1 MATHAATNRS
11 GMSFRP
17 ILRRLIAVLSIAAG
31 STGLAAMPFAAE
43 AAALDQTIAACKPT
57 DYATPT
63 TALRH
68 TSEANRAGK
77 PIRILAIGSSSTQ
90 GIGATAEKFTY
101 PAQLM
106 ADLNSIH
113 TSSPVDVRNA
123 GIGGETITQ
132 TLARLERELNTYKP
146 TLVIWQLGTNDA
158 ITKGTDPRD
167 FRIHIDAGL
176 KSIADHR
183 ADAILLDQQYYL
195 KIRDTDLYERFVKLV
210 DDTALE
216 NGVGL
221 FRRYK
226 LMRSW
231 NSSMPEGITPM
242 LGPDGFHMGDKG
254 YTCLAALLADQI
266 ATSLQRAKAASNPA
280 QIPSSAHAAAMPE
293 TISTQSA
300 SK

>member
-1 MATHAATNRS
+1 MATNAATNR
-11 GMSFRP
+11 
-17 ILRRLIAVLSIAAG
+17 RRMIFGPVVWRLSAVLSIAAG
-31 STGLAAMPFAAE
+31 LTGLAAMPFEAK
-43 AAALDQTIAACKPT
+43 AAALDQTIATCKPT
-57 DYATPT
+57 GFSDQLPK
-63 TALRH
+63 LPR
-68 TSEANRAGK
+68 TSEANRTGK
-77 PIRILAIGSSSTQ
+77 AIRILAIGSSSTQ

-106 ADLNSIH
+106 ADLNTMSTISH
-113 TSSPVDVRNA
+113 VDVRNA

-132 TLARLERELNTYKP
+132 TLTRLERELDTYKP

-158 ITKGTDPRD
+158 ITKGTDPKD
-167 FRIHIDAGL
+167 FRTHIDAGL
-176 KSIADHR
+176 QSIANHG

-216 NGVGL
+216 NGAGL

-231 NSSMPEGITPM
+231 NSSMPEGITAM

-266 ATSLQRAKAASNPA
+266 ATSLVRAKSASNAAQVPSFGQPA
-280 QIPSSAHAAAMPE
+280 ATMAS
-293 TISTQSA
+293 QSA

>member
-11 GMSFRP
+11 GISFGHS
-17 ILRRLIAVLSIAAG
+17 LQRLTVALSIAAG
-31 STGLAAMPFAAE
+31 STGLAATPFPAE
-43 AAALDQTIAACKPT
+43 AAGLDQIIAACKPA
-57 DYATPT
+57 DYSNPLP
-63 TALRH
+63 ALRR

-90 GIGATAEKFTY
+90 GIGATADKFTY

-106 ADLNSIH
+106 ADLNTLY
-113 TSSPVDVRNA
+113 TSSPIDVRNA

-132 TLARLERELNTYKP
+132 TLARLERELNTYRP

-158 ITKGTDPRD
+158 ITKGTDPQD

-176 KSIADHR
+176 KSIADHG

-266 ATSLQRAKAASNPA
+266 ATSLQRAKAASNPG
-280 QIPSSAHAAAMPE
+280 QTPSTAHAAAAAA
-293 TISTQSA
+293 TISAQSA